1 LIVHGKT
8 REEAILKARRALEEF
23 IIEGVETTI
32 EFHKKILSDERF
44 ISGRFGT
51 SLVEE
56 MLKEKLE
63 EVEKY

>member
-1 LIVHGKT
+1 LKT
-8 REEAILKARRALEEF
+8 RRALEEF

-32 EFHKKILSDERF
+32 GFHKKILSDERF

-56 MLKEKLE
+56 MIKEQLE